1 MQVEGYQVALVCK
14 TLHELALILNKPP
27 EIRSVLDIAS
37 VSNYILP
44 RLLKQEKLGDSR
56 KP

>member
-1 MQVEGYQVALVCK
+1 MQVEGYQAALVCK
-14 TLHELALILNKPP
+14 TLQELAPILNKPP
-27 EIRSVLDIAS
+27 KIRSVLDITS

-44 RLLKQEKLGDSR
+44 RLLKQEKMGDSR